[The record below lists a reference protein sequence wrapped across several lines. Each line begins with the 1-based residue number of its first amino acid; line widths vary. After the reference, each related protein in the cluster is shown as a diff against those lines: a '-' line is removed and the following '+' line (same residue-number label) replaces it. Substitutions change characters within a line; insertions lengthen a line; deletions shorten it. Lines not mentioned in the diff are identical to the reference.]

1 MKSDAI
7 SLIVKS
13 PFLIPHSSP
22 AAAMYL
28 CSTQTKVIE
37 KFAYGHQLTSF
48 PFILSWIDLDTL
60 MFEGVYGGDEVERVS
75 QELDRQKGTEEHTNV
90 EGQWT
95 ETRWT

>member
-1 MKSDAI
+1 MQT
-7 SLIVKS
+7 V
-13 PFLIPHSSP
+13 P
-22 AAAMYL
+22 ALAD
-28 CSTQTKVIE
+28 TDRR
-37 KFAYGHQLTSF
+37 
-48 PFILSWIDLDTL
+48 DLDTL